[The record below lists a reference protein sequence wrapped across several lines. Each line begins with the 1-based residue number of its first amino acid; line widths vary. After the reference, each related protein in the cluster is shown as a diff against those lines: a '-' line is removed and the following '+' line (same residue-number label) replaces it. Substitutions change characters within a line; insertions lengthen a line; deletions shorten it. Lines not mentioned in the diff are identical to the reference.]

1 MSVSALRV
9 DSSDRLSE
17 LVIKLESLRGRLS
30 ETAIIDAVETSGV
43 RIEDVAPFIL
53 PTPHPY
59 GRRRVARTDDF
70 EVLVM
75 TWLPGQCT
83 GVHDHAGA
91 ASVFKILQGTAR
103 EMIFEQKPDSLVRP
117 HTSRQLHLGDIGCDA
132 GSVIHEVNNDSDAEL
147 PLVSLHVYAP
157 PLPEMRRFARR
168 SERHESVAAFRRGCD
183 PSTPVIAIVGGGF
196 SGTMVAAQVA
206 RRSAQLA
213 RPLHLVLVDRQTSI
227 GEGAAYRTPDA
238 SHLLNVP
245 AYGMS
250 AWPDRPND
258 FLDWLRQRDPDIA
271 PYSFLERRAY
281 GEYLRDALF
290 EALSQSDRLTIEV
303 RREEIE
309 CIERRAGGGW
319 SFRCQQGAALEAD
332 AVVLA
337 TGHRPPDD
345 PLAERWTGARARY
358 VQDPWAALAL
368 ASIEPHESVC
378 LLGTGLTAIDV
389 LQSLSKTTRS
399 GVVAALS
406 RRGLLPCAHAQSP
419 VSPVDPAAWLEPM
432 LSGQPNTVQ
441 VLTRALRGEMRQAQ
455 AAHGDWR
462 GVIDGLRPYVAR
474 IWQSLPRVERQR
486 FMRHARTF
494 WEVMRHRMA
503 PEVAANVRA
512 LSQAGLFQHMAARI
526 LTGEGDCD
534 GVTLTI
540 CGRGEVVPVTVH
552 FDWIVNCTGPG
563 SVRGHALSPVLTD
576 LIRSGY
582 LEEDELGLGV
592 RSTADGHAFAQGRR
606 IDDMIVVGTL
616 RKPDLW
622 ESTAVPELRQQAA
635 AAAEAILALT
645 AAGLP
650 TRTSK

>member
-1 MSVSALRV
+1 
-9 DSSDRLSE
+9 
-17 LVIKLESLRGRLS
+17 
-30 ETAIIDAVETSGV
+30 
-43 RIEDVAPFIL
+43 
-53 PTPHPY
+53 
-59 GRRRVARTDDF
+59 
-70 EVLVM
+70 
-75 TWLPGQCT
+75 
-83 GVHDHAGA
+83 
-91 ASVFKILQGTAR
+91 
-103 EMIFEQKPDSLVRP
+103 
-117 HTSRQLHLGDIGCDA
+117 
-132 GSVIHEVNNDSDAEL
+132 
-147 PLVSLHVYAP
+147 
-157 PLPEMRRFARR
+157 
-168 SERHESVAAFRRGCD
+168 
-183 PSTPVIAIVGGGF
+183 
-196 SGTMVAAQVA
+196 
-206 RRSAQLA
+206 
-213 RPLHLVLVDRQTSI
+213 
-227 GEGAAYRTPDA
+227 
-238 SHLLNVP
+238 LLNVP

-258 FLDWLRQRDPDIA
+258 FLDWLRQPDPDIA

-290 EALSQSDRLTIEV
+290 EALSQSDRLSIEV

-337 TGHRPPDD
+337 IGHRPPDD
-345 PLAERWTGARARY
+345 PLTQRWTGARARY

-378 LLGTGLTAIDV
+378 LLGTSLTAIDV
-389 LQSLSKTTRS
+389 LQSLSRTTRS
-399 GVVAALS
+399 GAVVALS

-441 VLTRALRGEMRQAQ
+441 VLMRALRREMQRAL

-474 IWQSLPRVERQR
+474 IWQSLPRIERQR

-512 LSQAGLFQHMAARI
+512 LAQAGLFQHMAARI

-563 SVRGHALSPVLTD
+563 SVRGHALSPVLTE

-606 IDDMIVVGTL
+606 INDMIVVGTL

-645 AAGLP
+645 AVGLP
-650 TRTSK
+650 TRASK

>member
-17 LVIKLESLRGRLS
+17 LVVKLESLRGRLS
-30 ETAIIDAVETSGV
+30 ETAIMDAVAASGV
-43 RIEDVAPFIL
+43 RLEDVAPFIMS
-53 PTPHPY
+53 TAKPY

-75 TWLPGQCT
+75 TWLPGQRT

-103 EMIFEQKPDSLVRP
+103 EITFEQSRDSLVTP
-117 HTSRQLHLGDIGCDA
+117 HISRQLHLGDIGFDA
-132 GSVIHEVNNDSDAEL
+132 GTVIHEVNNDADAKL

-168 SERHESVAAFRRGCD
+168 REQHEPVAAFRSGCD
-183 PSTPVIAIVGGGF
+183 PATPVVAIVGGGF

-258 FLDWLRQRDPDIA
+258 FLDWSRQRDPDIA

-290 EALSQSDRLTIEV
+290 EALAQSDHLTIEV
-303 RREEIE
+303 RREEVE
-309 CIERRAGGGW
+309 GIERRAGGGW
-319 SFRCQQGAALEAD
+319 SFRCQRGAALEAD

-345 PLAERWTGARARY
+345 PLAQRWTGARARY

-389 LQSLSKTTRS
+389 LQSLSRTTRS
-399 GVVAALS
+399 GAVVALS
-406 RRGLLPCAHAQSP
+406 RRGLLPCAHAQNP
-419 VSPVDPAAWLEPM
+419 VSPIDPAVWLEPM
-432 LSGQPNTVQ
+432 LGGQPNTVQ
-441 VLTRALRGEMRQAQ
+441 GLMRALRREMQRAQ

-474 IWQSLPRVERQR
+474 IWQSLPRIERQR
-486 FMRHARTF
+486 FMRHARAF

-512 LSQAGLFQHMAARI
+512 LAQAGLFQHMAARI
-526 LTGEGDCD
+526 LAGEGDCD

-540 CGRGEVVPVTVH
+540 
-552 FDWIVNCTGPG
+552 
-563 SVRGHALSPVLTD
+563 
-576 LIRSGY
+576 
-582 LEEDELGLGV
+582 
-592 RSTADGHAFAQGRR
+592 
-606 IDDMIVVGTL
+606 
-616 RKPDLW
+616 
-622 ESTAVPELRQQAA
+622 
-635 AAAEAILALT
+635 
-645 AAGLP
+645 
-650 TRTSK
+650 